1 MRGRSRQVTKKK
13 GKPQQIFLLEEDRI
27 NPAADA
33 FEKRFAITHSG
44 KRMLRMVSIL
54 LAVCIAAVFLHYD
67 FIHEPVSLSR
77 YISTVQDRFSSF
89 WFLLTGNGDQNAV
102 LLRIVTIT
110 CAAVTGAAL
119 SVCGGVCQ
127 GIYHTPMASP
137 SMLGIN
143 SGGMMAAVIYL
154 LIYGEANE
162 SYEYYSF
169 EEYNNYLSSLS
180 FYEIYG
186 RQIWMFCGCLLGA
199 SLVIFI
205 STRAGKGRVSTVILI
220 LSGVLF
226 SSLSNAVVSLAQ
238 YYFTYVDSTTDRLF
252 AVMAISMGS
261 FAGVYQPVHLLMYA
275 LPVVVCILILI
286 RSAPGLNVLMF
297 GDEEAAALGM
307 KVARFRNNMF
317 LISVLACSFILC
329 FCGNIGFVGLIVP
342 HLARQMAGSDYRR
355 MLPETAFL
363 GAIIMVVTNFFALC
377 TGLSSSMNVVTSVTG
392 SLLTIMFV
400 LRYRRERNA
409 DWA

>member
-1 MRGRSRQVTKKK
+1 MTKKK
-13 GKPQQIFLLEEDRI
+13 KKPEQIFLLEEDRI
-27 NPAADA
+27 NPAAA
-33 FEKRFAITHSG
+33 SFEKRYSMSRSG
-44 KRMLRMVSIL
+44 RRILRMVPVL
-54 LAVCIAAVFLHYD
+54 LAVFAAAVFFYYD
-67 FIHEPVSLSR
+67 VVHEPLSAGR
-77 YISTVQDRFSSF
+77 YIHAVQERFESF

-110 CAAVTGAAL
+110 AAAVAGAGLA
-119 SVCGGVCQ
+119 VCGGVCQ

-143 SGGMMAAVIYL
+143 SGGMLAAVIYL
-154 LIYGEANE
+154 LLYGQTGE
-162 SYEYYSF
+162 SYEYYTL
-169 EEYNNYLSSLS
+169 EEFNRYMESLS
-180 FYEIYG
+180 FYEMYG
-186 RQIWMFCGCLLGA
+186 RQIWMLCGCLLGS

-205 STRAGKGRVSTVILI
+205 STRAGRGRMSTVILI

-238 YYFTYVDSTTDRLF
+238 YYFTYVDPTTNRLY
-252 AVMAISMGS
+252 ALMSISMGS
-261 FAGVYQPVHLLMYA
+261 FAGVSSPINLLMFV
-275 LPVVVCILILI
+275 LPVMICILVMI
-286 RSAPGLNVLMF
+286 RFAPGLNVLMF
-297 GDEEAAALGM
+297 GDEEAAALGL
-307 KVARFRNNMF
+307 KVTRFRNMMF

-342 HLARQMAGSDYRR
+342 HLARQMAGSDYRS

-363 GAIIMVVTNFFALC
+363 GAIVMVATYFFALC
-377 TGLSSSMNVVTSVTG
+377 TGLTNSLNVVTSVTG
-392 SLLTIMFV
+392 GILTASFV

>member
-1 MRGRSRQVTKKK
+1 MAKKK
-13 GKPQQIFLLEEDRI
+13 KPEQIFLLEEDRL
-27 NPAADA
+27 NPAAA
-33 FEKRFAITHSG
+33 SFEKRFSFS
-44 KRMLRMVSIL
+44 RSDRRVLRMVPIL
-54 LAVCIAAVFLHYD
+54 LAVCFAAVFFHYD
-67 FIHEPVSLSR
+67 VVHEPVTMAR
-77 YISTVQDRFSSF
+77 YISAVQERFSSF
-89 WFLLTGNGDQNAV
+89 WLFLTGNGDQNAV

-110 CAAVTGAAL
+110 AAAVTGAAL

-143 SGGMMAAVIYL
+143 SGGMLAAVIYL
-154 LIYGEANE
+154 LLYGKAEE
-162 SYEYYSF
+162 SYEYFTF

-186 RQIWMFCGCLLGA
+186 RQIWMFLGCMLGA
-199 SLVIFI
+199 SLVIFV
-205 STRAGKGRVSTVILI
+205 STRAGRGKMSTVILI

-238 YYFTYVDSTTDRLF
+238 YYFTYVDPTTDRLY
-252 AVMAISMGS
+252 ALMTISMGS
-261 FAGVYQPVHLLMYA
+261 FAGVYKPVHLLMFA
-275 LPVVVCILILI
+275 VPVLICILVLI
-286 RSAPGLNVLMF
+286 FSGPGLNALMF

-307 KVARFRNNMF
+307 KVTRFRNLMF
-317 LISVLACSFILC
+317 VVSVLACSFILC
-329 FCGNIGFVGLIVP
+329 FCGNIGFIGLIVP

-355 MLPETAFL
+355 LLPESAFL
-363 GAIIMVVTNFFALC
+363 GAIIMVSTYFFALC
-377 TGLSSSMNVVTSVTG
+377 TGLTNSLNVVTSVTG
-392 SLLTIMFV
+392 GALTFTFV